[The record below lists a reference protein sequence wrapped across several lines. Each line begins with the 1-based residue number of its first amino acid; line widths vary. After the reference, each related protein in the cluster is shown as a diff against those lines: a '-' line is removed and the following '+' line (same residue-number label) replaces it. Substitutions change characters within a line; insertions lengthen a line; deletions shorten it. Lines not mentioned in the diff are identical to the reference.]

1 MNKKL
6 FFLTTLSI
14 HVILFNKSS
23 AKVALRAKKGEEL
36 ELPNNETLPT
46 GKTGEE
52 KSDNNITTTEGN
64 IEGSDDEIEEEKAGH
79 STAPIT
85 KNSVGE
91 NKNNETVEFDGKN
104 CILTEG
110 KGIAY
115 KTKVVGEYTNE
126 YTNYSIEVREKKT
139 IENVN
144 IVGTPKNYF
153 KKLANCRTTNY
164 RRFSYCARL
173 KFFGS
178 KGINIVKNSTLFVRN
193 NPKNISEYKKNYMQ
207 DMALVMIEGCVICGN
222 SSNQIITIKFIQLHP
237 KMQGL
242 SINLTRNST
251 EETYDWEETWAES
264 LIPIKVAELKTS
276 TELVPTIETVNK
288 TTETSNTPKEKET
301 AHPTQPEIPDGPD
314 FVELDG
320 EQPGEEEEEENDQNN
335 KDEIKQGE
343 TNVVEG
349 IYLEETT
356 HSVDEGKEE
365 EENKNDEMNTSR
377 PEEVS
382 TKIEEINEEK
392 ENEYEKEEVNEKME
406 EKERKKEIKES
417 KGSEEEN
424 ESKLEKQDMSKDAFI
439 NS

>member
-1 MNKKL
+1 
-6 FFLTTLSI
+6 
-14 HVILFNKSS
+14 
-23 AKVALRAKKGEEL
+23 
-36 ELPNNETLPT
+36 
-46 GKTGEE
+46 
-52 KSDNNITTTEGN
+52 
-64 IEGSDDEIEEEKAGH
+64 
-79 STAPIT
+79 
-85 KNSVGE
+85 
-91 NKNNETVEFDGKN
+91 
-104 CILTEG
+104 
-110 KGIAY
+110 
-115 KTKVVGEYTNE
+115 
-126 YTNYSIEVREKKT
+126 
-139 IENVN
+139 
-144 IVGTPKNYF
+144 
-153 KKLANCRTTNY
+153 
-164 RRFSYCARL
+164 
-173 KFFGS
+173 
-178 KGINIVKNSTLFVRN
+178 
-193 NPKNISEYKKNYMQ
+193 MQ

-237 KMQGL
+237 KGPIGNVCPENHENISTLELNLSKHNGFIVGGILNERLCPSRKSLSEEIEIAPLAYKHKFKIEIEHSCEGKEAKHAINFARELDLKDFKDQVFEMQGL
-242 SINLTRNST
+242 SVHLTGNST
-251 EETYDWEETWAES
+251 EETYDWEETWAET

-276 TELVPTIETVNK
+276 TELVPTIETINK
-288 TTETSNTPKEKET
+288 TTKTSNTPKEKET
-301 AHPTQPEIPDGPD
+301 AHSTQPEIPDGPD

-320 EQPGEEEEEENDQNN
+320 EQPGEEEEEENDQNK

-424 ESKLEKQDMSKDAFI
+424 ESKPEKQDMSKDAFI